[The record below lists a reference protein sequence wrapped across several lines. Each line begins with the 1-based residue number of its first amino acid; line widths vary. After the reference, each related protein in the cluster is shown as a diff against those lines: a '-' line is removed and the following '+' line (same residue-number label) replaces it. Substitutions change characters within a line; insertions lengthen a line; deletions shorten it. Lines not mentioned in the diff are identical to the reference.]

1 MRQVELD
8 TPRVDT
14 HAPAGSVVLWHT
26 KLMHAAVRR
35 PCVVGGA
42 VQCSV
47 VQCSAVQ
54 CSAVQ
59 CSAVQRSALHC
70 TALQWRAEYCHLHR
84 LDLLAVCSI
93 ERIYLNDRTLRYTL
107 SYRGTTTRPTECEL
121 ATSTAGRKHLIRSRP
136 RRW

>member
-47 VQCSAVQ
+47 VQCTAV
-54 CSAVQ
+54 
-59 CSAVQRSALHC
+59 
-70 TALQWRAEYCHLHR
+70 EG
-84 LDLLAVCSI
+84 
-93 ERIYLNDRTLRYTL
+93 RIL
-107 SYRGTTTRPTECEL
+107 SPPPTGLTCCL
-121 ATSTAGRKHLIRSRP
+121 
-136 RRW
+136 